1 MIKRVL
7 KCGYDLSDAS
17 NEEIEFLLKDTN
29 CKHIWAN
36 KETLQHFREPMW
48 GGGSSFT
55 RVNAISNNV
64 IFINH
69 YY

>member
-1 MIKRVL
+1 MIQKVL
-7 KCGYDLSDAS
+7 RCGYDLSNAS
-17 NEEIEFLLKDTN
+17 KEEIQELLDTN

-36 KETLQHFREPMW
+36 KETLEHFRGPIW
-48 GGGSSFT
+48 GGGGNFT
-55 RVNAISNNV
+55 RVNSIPNNV